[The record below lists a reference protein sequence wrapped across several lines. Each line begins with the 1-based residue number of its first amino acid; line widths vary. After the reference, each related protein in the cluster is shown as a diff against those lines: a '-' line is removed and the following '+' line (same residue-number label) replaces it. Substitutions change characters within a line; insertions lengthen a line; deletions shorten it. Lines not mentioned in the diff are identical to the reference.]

1 MKPLVPLRT
10 RTFLTTAVAT
20 EFAEGFGLLQKAQV
34 RNTAD
39 RDPEARY
46 LAFGLFG

>member
-1 MKPLVPLRT
+1 
-10 RTFLTTAVAT
+10 
-20 EFAEGFGLLQKAQV
+20 LQKAQV

-39 RDPEARY
+39 RNPEARY